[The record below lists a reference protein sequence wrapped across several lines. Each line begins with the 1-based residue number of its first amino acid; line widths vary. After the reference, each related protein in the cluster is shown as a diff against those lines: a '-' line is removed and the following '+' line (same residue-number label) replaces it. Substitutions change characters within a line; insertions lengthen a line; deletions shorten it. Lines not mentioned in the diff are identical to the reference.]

1 MRTLIPVRKLVPVL
15 AGLLVA
21 GLPGALPVLAQGASP
36 PVKQR
41 APGVPLAPR
50 AGEAARPV
58 EPDSVAP
65 GGEKRWSGSERAQVR
80 PERDPPMPRPVPS
93 IIAP

>member
-1 MRTLIPVRKLVPVL
+1 MRTLIPVLV
-15 AGLLVA
+15 GLLVA
-21 GLPGALPVLAQGASP
+21 GLPGAPPLLAQTASP

-50 AGEAARPV
+50 AGEAARPG
-58 EPDSVAP
+58 EPDSLAP
-65 GGEKRWSGSERAQVR
+65 RGEKRGSGNERAQVR